1 MSNFNIDENA
11 PVLVEF
17 EYRPGASEV
26 ALSAEDIAKRSAEA
40 MDSAMNTIHNVARR
54 VITTVD
60 ALPHR
65 PTQIEVEF
73 GIKLAAEAGALV
85 TKTGVD
91 ATLNVRLTLQ
101 RETAGKDLHES

>member
-1 MSNFNIDENA
+1 MPTFTIDENA
-11 PVLVEF
+11 PILVDF

-26 ALSAEDIAKRSAEA
+26 TLSPADIAKRSAEA
-40 MDSAMNTIHNVARR
+40 MDSAMNTIHNIARR

-60 ALPHR
+60 ALPRR

-73 GIKLAAEAGALV
+73 GIKLAAEAGALI

-91 ATLNVRLTLQ
+91 ATLNVTLTLE
-101 RETAGKDLHES
+101 REAATTE